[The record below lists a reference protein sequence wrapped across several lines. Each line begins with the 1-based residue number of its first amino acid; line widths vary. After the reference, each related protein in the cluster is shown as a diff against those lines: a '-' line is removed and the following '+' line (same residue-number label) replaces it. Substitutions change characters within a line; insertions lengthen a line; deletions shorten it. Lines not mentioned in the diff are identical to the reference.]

1 MFNIPIVVQDQ
12 DQVGGVH
19 VAVVDELG
27 GEEGSEPQ
35 QVDGVNKASHS
46 KSSTYRA
53 RLLMR
58 TLLEFKL
65 LAGKEM

>member
-12 DQVGGVH
+12 VGGVH
-19 VAVVDELG
+19 VGVVDKLG
-27 GEEGSEPQ
+27 GEEDSEPQ

-65 LAGKEM
+65 LVGKEM